1 MELPRYEK
9 FKSAKNNEYYF
20 RLRSKGNGE
29 IILASEGYTT
39 SQARDKGINSV
50 RLNSQQDDC
59 YNRKQNKESYTFVL
73 EARNGE
79 PIGRSESYSTLQ
91 ARENGIISVKRDA
104 PLAVEVTV

>member
-1 MELPRYEK
+1 M
-9 FKSAKNNEYYF
+9 
-20 RLRSKGNGE
+20 
-29 IILASEGYTT
+29 
-39 SQARDKGINSV
+39 